1 MSNWLQCNQVN
12 ILTAHASDQIKML
25 QASVLPKLFFP
36 ILETESEVEGKGKM
50 AHFHDYTKVRPFSFW
65 RREEVD
71 RHMKTFL

>member
-1 MSNWLQCNQVN
+1 
-12 ILTAHASDQIKML
+12 ML
-25 QASVLPKLFFP
+25 QASVLPKLVFP

-50 AHFHDYTKVRPFSFW
+50 AHFHDYKKVRPFSFW